1 MSKQIFSTLLCS
13 LIVCLLNSCYFNSTG
28 RLLDRAQYEAYAT
41 TADLSTQPAPLV
53 YTDGTHYYIE
63 LPRYSSNGAPKLQYS
78 VFNQNDENSAAPTP
92 EKRGVGL
99 FRIPADYANWLT
111 GRGRRVETAAFMVE
125 EPNAEAIKARC
136 STLPVV
142 KAPGNRTINYTYRS
156 PNAGWMYV
164 AVPFNWLLVDL
175 PVTTMENAAIAA
187 CVVGVVAILAE
198 DDECPC
204 CGHDYDSHHH
214 RHHCHHHRHHH

>member
-1 MSKQIFSTLLCS
+1 MFKHVLSALLCI
-13 LIVCLLNSCYFNSTG
+13 LAVCLLNSCYFNSTG

-53 YTDGTHYYIE
+53 YTDGTGYFIE
-63 LPRYSSNGAPKLQYS
+63 LPRYRSNGAPKLQYS
-78 VFNQNDENSAAPTP
+78 IFGQSNENTAPP
-92 EKRGVGL
+92 EKRGVGM
-99 FRIPADYANWLT
+99 FRIPEDYANWLT
-111 GRGRRVETAAFMVE
+111 GRGRRVENAAFMVE
-125 EPNAEAIKARC
+125 MPNAEAIKARC

-175 PVTTMENAAIAA
+175 PVTAVENAVIAA
-187 CVVGVVAILAE
+187 SVVGVAAILSE
-198 DDECPC
+198 NDECPL
-204 CGHDYDSHHH
+204 CGHGL
-214 RHHCHHHRHHH
+214 

>member
-1 MSKQIFSTLLCS
+1 MFKHILSTLLFG
-13 LIVCLLNSCYFNSTG
+13 LAVCLLNSCYFNSTG

-53 YTDGTHYYIE
+53 YTDGTGYFIE
-63 LPRYSSNGAPKLQYS
+63 LPRYRSNGAPKLQYS
-78 VFNQNDENSAAPTP
+78 IFGQSNENTAPP
-92 EKRGVGL
+92 EKRGVGM
-99 FRIPADYANWLT
+99 FRIPEDYANWLT
-111 GRGRRVETAAFMVE
+111 GRGRRVENAAFMVE
-125 EPNAEAIKARC
+125 MPNAEAIKARC

-175 PVTTMENAAIAA
+175 PVTAVENAAIAA
-187 CVVGVVAILAE
+187 CLVGVAAILSE
-198 DDECPC
+198 NDECPL

-214 RHHCHHHRHHH
+214 RHHCHHHHH